1 MFLFADIFVLAAWKK
16 KKEKS
21 RSSTD
26 VPSFA
31 WRRAHMKTKKC
42 HMHCNISQKTIIH
55 RKTFF
60 KITLSF
66 IKSDLR
72 VPHFLQL
79 IPPYDH
85 IRYLFLPRWPATGR
99 WRPDPEQRPED
110 WRELFDRRVGSC
122 QEEPRQRPHV
132 AVRCVFLLV
141 EPAAWFRVTRAPIN
155 KLIFPFFACTDES
168 SYLFFRFFPCVLV
181 LLCKM

>member
-1 MFLFADIFVLAAWKK
+1 MFQVLHEEEPTWKQKNVICIVIFVKK
-16 KKEKS
+16 L
-21 RSSTD
+21 SSIARL
-26 VPSFA
+26 FFL
-31 WRRAHMKTKKC
+31 KT
-42 HMHCNISQKTIIH
+42 M
-55 RKTFF
+55 
-60 KITLSF
+60 SF
-66 IKSDLR
+66 IKSDPR

-85 IRYLFLPRWPATGR
+85 ICYLFLPRWPAPGR

-168 SYLFFRFFPCVLV
+168 SYVFFICSPVFLSCSVKCNL
-181 LLCKM
+181 